1 MLTRFLAIAAV
12 AVLHASSLAAQPA
25 APSPTQLTFY
35 YDFVVNP
42 GKEADFTDLVK
53 TVGGPVRD
61 KLMAEGVIK
70 EWGVEVPLLRVPGE
84 ATHSVWY
91 VVNDLASVGK
101 VQAAM
106 AEALA
111 KPAATSAAKGAKVM
125 TNAERAREVFDMSK
139 SRNWLMRDLE
149 NGYGSSLPVAGAQPF
164 IRYNAVKVKP
174 GKGAEYRRTWDRY
187 SKPVYDKLVA
197 DGVVEAWGMMVEDI
211 KTTDN
216 FTHIIWVVTPD
227 LAAMDKV
234 RAAFLADRDK
244 RSQEERDAI
253 TASFAELIDT
263 SASRSQI
270 AQIVV
275 LRMAGQK

>member
-1 MLTRFLAIAAV
+1 LLTRILAVLAV
-12 AVLHASSLAAQPA
+12 AVLHASSLAAQQA

-35 YDFVVNP
+35 NDFVVNP

-149 NGYGSSLPVAGAQPF
+149 NGYGSSSPAAGAQPF
-164 IRYNAVKVKP
+164 IRYNAVKAKP
-174 GKGAEYRRTWDRY
+174 GKGVEYRRTWDRY

-211 KTTDN
+211 KTADN
-216 FTHIIWVVTPD
+216 FTHIVWVVTPD
-227 LAAMDKV
+227 LAGMDKV
-234 RAAFLADRDK
+234 RAAFNADRDK

-253 TASFAELIDT
+253 TASFAELIDV

-275 LRMAGQK
+275 LKMAGQK

>member
-1 MLTRFLAIAAV
+1 LAIAAV
-12 AVLHASSLAAQPA
+12 AVLHAAPLAAQQA

-35 YDFVVNP
+35 NDFVVNP
-42 GKEADFTDLVK
+42 GKEADFMDLVK

-61 KLMAEGVIK
+61 KLMAEGVVK
-70 EWGVEVPLLRVPGE
+70 EWGVEVPLLRVPGD

-91 VVNDLASVGK
+91 VVNDLAGVGK

-106 AEALA
+106 AEALT
-111 KPAATSAAKGAKVM
+111 KPAATSAAKGAKAM

-139 SRNWLMRDLE
+139 TRNWLMRDLQ
-149 NGYGSSLPVAGAQPF
+149 NGYGSSLPAAGAQPF
-164 IRYNAVKVKP
+164 IRYNAIKVKP
-174 GKGAEYRRTWDRY
+174 GKGAEYRRLFDKYT
-187 SKPVYDKLVA
+187 KPIVDKLVA
-197 DGVVEAWGMMVEDI
+197 DGVVEAWGIMIEDV

-216 FTHIIWVVTPD
+216 FTHVIWVVTPD
-227 LAAMDKV
+227 MAAMDKV
-234 RAAFLADRDK
+234 RAAVNADREK

-253 TASFAELIDT
+253 TEAFGEVIDA